1 MCGDGVWCV
10 ILVCG
15 DVHGQFFDLMR
26 LFDVGGDPRDT
37 QYLFLGDYVDRGC
50 FSTEVVYYL
59 YALKITHPK
68 SFYML
73 RGNHECRQ
81 LTAFFN
87 FKDECIY
94 PRPRHSSPA
103 LSLCAC
109 PHPRRLYD
117 LLRTGT
123 YKYNLAIYD
132 AIMASFDQL
141 PIAAIINK
149 TFFCVHGGLS
159 PDVTTVKY
167 PALSPPRPIRARPNR
182 SHRSGAGL
190 FYHN

>member
-1 MCGDGVWCV
+1 MQGMP
-10 ILVCG
+10 ILPVLKEHLQKEGRLTQDAAIKLIDMASALFKAEPNMLELRYPITVCG

-59 YALKITHPK
+59 YALKITYPK

-87 FKDECIY
+87 FKDECMLAW
-94 PRPRHSSPA
+94 RVCSAAAAAA
-103 LSLCAC
+103 LQRAVRS
-109 PHPRRLYD
+109 RQRTQEGGEGGRGEGKGSD
-117 LLRTGT
+117 L
-123 YKYNLAIYD
+123 KPPFNLI
-132 AIMASFDQL
+132 
-141 PIAAIINK
+141 
-149 TFFCVHGGLS
+149 
-159 PDVTTVKY
+159 
-167 PALSPPRPIRARPNR
+167 
-182 SHRSGAGL
+182 
-190 FYHN
+190 